1 MVLSASAVFALA
13 RQGDSYAYFKRQ
25 LLWVGAGVLVMLVV
39 SRIDYRSWR
48 RLGTPLL
55 VVAVAGLVYVLV
67 HPGAVSAYGS
77 TRWIALPGGLTV
89 QPAEFAKL
97 ALLLFSADVLTR
109 KGRLLGDVRH
119 LLVPVLPLTIFL
131 AALVMLEPDLGT
143 TLLLCAIA
151 FGMLFVAGTPLLLL
165 GGIGALGLT
174 AGIGLIMSADYR
186 RTRFL
191 SFMDPAADPQNGGYQ
206 FIQGRLA
213 LGSGGLLGVGLGAGR
228 QKWSYVPNAHTD
240 FIFAIIGEELGL
252 LGTLSI
258 LLLFLAFAYAGVRV
272 AQRAPDPFGR
282 YLAGGI
288 TIWIVVQAL
297 VNIGAV
303 VGVLPITGVPLPL
316 VSFGGSSMLV
326 LLAATGMLL
335 NVARHEVWSVRTSVI
350 ATTRAAADRRGRRSA
365 GRARRGRPGG
375 RATAGPREIGAARR
389 PSPPPAAASTARP
402 RPRRPRPTPNGPP
415 VPGHPGSHPQEGTPM
430 TSADPTPTT
439 PASGADPAPGPL
451 GCRVE
456 DRPGLSCWSPPA
468 ALAGTCSPVWPWP
481 GRSAARP
488 EGDRPLRRDHPG
500 DRDPGGARGR
510 LRPRPAAH
518 PAPVAPAGRRDA
530 QGAVRGRQR
539 HLRRPPAAAPAP
551 LRRRLRHGRLR
562 HPAGGRRRPA
572 GEGPGGP
579 ARAERRPRDRQPPGR
594 PGGQTHRGRGGG
606 GRRRLPA
613 RPHHRGRQPGPA
625 RAGPARPGRPPRRGG
640 GRLRARPGPP
650 HPVRVRRQP
659 GRAASTRR

>member
-1 MVLSASAVFALA
+1 MAVRDAGAARGRGAARPLLGAGSTYWLLLAVACALLVVGLVMVLSASSVFALA
-13 RQGDSYAYFKRQ
+13 KQGDSYAYFKRQ
-25 LLWVGAGVLVMLVV
+25 LMWVVGGVVVMLVV
-39 SRIDYRSWR
+39 SRIDYRVWR

-55 VVAVAGLVYVLV
+55 VVATAGLVYVLV

-77 TRWIALPGGLTV
+77 TRWISLPGGFTV

-109 KGRLLGDVRH
+109 KARLLGDVRH
-119 LLVPVLPLTIFL
+119 LLVPVLPLTMLL

-174 AGIGLIMSADYR
+174 AGMGLIMSADYR
-186 RTRFL
+186 RSRFL

-258 LLLFLAFAYAGVRV
+258 LLLFVAFAYAGVRV

-288 TIWIVVQAL
+288 TVWIVVQAL

-335 NVARHEVWSVRTSVI
+335 NVARHEVWSVRAPVI
-350 ATTRAAADRRGRRSA
+350 ATTTKAAAERRGRRTA
-365 GRARRGRPGG
+365 GRAPARPARGRP
-375 RATAGPREIGAARR
+375 AAI
-389 PSPPPAAASTARP
+389 
-402 RPRRPRPTPNGPP
+402 
-415 VPGHPGSHPQEGTPM
+415 
-430 TSADPTPTT
+430 TT
-439 PASGADPAPGPL
+439 
-451 GCRVE
+451 
-456 DRPGLSCWSPPA
+456 
-468 ALAGTCSPVWPWP
+468 T
-481 GRSAARP
+481 
-488 EGDRPLRRDHPG
+488 
-500 DRDPGGARGR
+500 
-510 LRPRPAAH
+510 
-518 PAPVAPAGRRDA
+518 
-530 QGAVRGRQR
+530 
-539 HLRRPPAAAPAP
+539 
-551 LRRRLRHGRLR
+551 
-562 HPAGGRRRPA
+562 
-572 GEGPGGP
+572 
-579 ARAERRPRDRQPPGR
+579 
-594 PGGQTHRGRGGG
+594 RGGG
-606 GRRRLPA
+606 HRQTPA
-613 RPHHRGRQPGPA
+613 QKA
-625 RAGPARPGRPPRRGG
+625 KADAE
-640 GRLRARPGPP
+640 RAR
-650 HPVRVRRQP
+650 
-659 GRAASTRR
+659 RAKGGSSARTPRNEPR